1 MSAPVD
7 LLFEG
12 IGRGVSALA
21 EGVDPDLPELLRE
34 SEGRRLALVVRG
46 SGRCLEIEVRDG
58 ALRVL
63 PPRRVRE
70 EEHEAGREAGAEAPR
85 EEGAGASPAAEPVR
99 PEAGA
104 PPAGGEDE
112 AVADPVHR
120 EAGAAADGEEA
131 GGPTAVG
138 GWRQDPPASRA
149 SRADWTD
156 QADGAGGPAAAGRA
170 DLVLTGSVPDFLRL
184 FGAVRREP
192 PPEDPFG
199 RIEAHGSP
207 EARAG
212 FVQLLRRIE
221 PDYEALLARAAGG
234 VVAHAVSRTVV
245 GRVLQARRTAARLVD
260 DLAEYLEEEA
270 RVVPDPSARSRFT
283 GGVRALI
290 DKAAELEERLDR
302 VR

>member
-21 EGVDPDLPELLRE
+21 AAADPDLPELLRE

-63 PPRRVRE
+63 PPRRVPE
-70 EEHEAGREAGAEAPR
+70 GRRGAPDAEAWP
-85 EEGAGASPAAEPVR
+85 EEAAASPPAEAVW

-104 PPAGGEDE
+104 PPTAGKTE
-112 AVADPVHR
+112 AGSVRR
-120 EAGAAADGEEA
+120 EAGGGADPDGE
-131 GGPTAVG
+131 
-138 GWRQDPPASRA
+138 
-149 SRADWTD
+149 
-156 QADGAGGPAAAGRA
+156 GAGGPAAGRPRQDSPVSGANRTDREDQADGTGREAAAGA
-170 DLVLTGSVPDFLRL
+170 DLLLVGSVPDFLRL
-184 FGAVRREP
+184 LGAVRREP
-192 PPEDPFG
+192 PPENPFG
-199 RIEAHGSP
+199 RIEAHGSA

-221 PDYEALLARAAGG
+221 PDYEGLLAHAAGG
-234 VVAHAVSRTVV
+234 LVARAFTRTAI
-245 GRVLQARRTAARLVD
+245 GRALQARRTAARLVD

-283 GGVRALI
+283 DGVRALI
-290 DKAAELEERLDR
+290 GKAAELEERLDR